1 MERIFCIYCKT
12 VIDVPSDNQICPNC
26 AEYLKIPQATLF
38 NGVYIKSDEV
48 KVLLELEREL
58 KEKIVFK
65 GLSTN
70 DFTSNE
76 FEVNEEHSI
85 TVLKINSN
93 LIKEIS
99 SSFNIFIDLRE
110 LKITSRTIERI
121 SNDFCPPNLEEL
133 GFFSCNFA
141 KIPLAIFNCT
151 KLKNLWISG
160 SKIQE
165 IPDEINNLRALE
177 VLKLNNN
184 NIKKIPHDLTLLNL
198 TVLDLGC
205 NMLDELPITIC
216 NLPNLTILKL
226 HVNCLRY
233 LPQELINLKNL
244 QILELY
250 SNFLT
255 EIPKLP
261 QNIHYLDLSSNFNL
275 QISNNIEELKELT
288 LLNIAGI
295 GKVDIFKLKKYI
307 NQSSLITKL
316 TPTNNTQEDEFLLK

>member
-12 VIDVPSDNQICPNC
+12 VIDIASDNQICPYC

-48 KVLLELEREL
+48 KVLVELENEL

-99 SSFNIFIDLRE
+99 SYFNVFTDLRV
-110 LKITSRTIERI
+110 LKITSRSIERI

-133 GFFSCNFA
+133 ALFSCNISE
-141 KIPLAIFNCT
+141 IPLAIFNCT
-151 KLKNLWISG
+151 TLKSLWISG
-160 SKIQE
+160 SKIQV
-165 IPDEINNLRALE
+165 ISDEINNLHTLE

-184 NIKKIPHDLTLLNL
+184 NIKKIPQDLKLPNL

-205 NMLDELPITIC
+205 NMLDELPITVCKLI
-216 NLPNLTILKL
+216 NLSILKL

-255 EIPKLP
+255 KIPKLP
-261 QNIHYLDLSSNFNL
+261 PNIHYLDLSSNFNL
-275 QISNNIEELKELT
+275 QISNNMEELKELT
-288 LLNIAGI
+288 LLNITGI
-295 GKVDIFKLKKYI
+295 GEIDIFKLKKYI
-307 NQSSLITKL
+307 NESSLITKIL
-316 TPTNNTQEDEFLLK
+316 PTNNNQGDEFLLK